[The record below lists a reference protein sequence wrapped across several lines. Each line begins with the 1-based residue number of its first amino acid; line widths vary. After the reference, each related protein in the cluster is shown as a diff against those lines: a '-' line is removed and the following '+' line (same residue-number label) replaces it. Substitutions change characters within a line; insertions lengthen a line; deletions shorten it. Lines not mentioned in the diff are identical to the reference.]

1 MDDPG
6 LAEVQAEGR
15 GFLAGNLWYWL
26 IPKSSPDFAI
36 FTNINYTHCDKICL
50 CVSMGFNWYMMYVY
64 ILHWFGFQYSSTEPW
79 EEAAVLAEVSTFFG
93 AKEPSIAESIPPG
106 RLSSGT
112 FSSRKAIC
120 LLNFTH
126 LFHFAGKDCSAKT
139 CKTCECWSRK
149 RDFWVY
155 MNSWGGSVW
164 SFFLAVT
171 SQDHLM
177 KCPSCHL

>member
-1 MDDPG
+1 MLVCLYG
-6 LAEVQAEGR
+6 VQLIYDACIHITYTR
-15 GFLAGNLWYWL
+15 KQIY
-26 IPKSSPDFAI
+26 IPKQRD
-36 FTNINYTHCDKICL
+36 
-50 CVSMGFNWYMMYVY
+50 
-64 ILHWFGFQYSSTEPW
+64 ILDWFGFQYSSTEPW

-106 RLSSGT
+106 RLSASGT

-126 LFHFAGKDCSAKT
+126 LFHFSGKDCSAKT

-155 MNSWGGSVW
+155 MDSWGGSVW